1 MAATAANDTDVNSS
15 FQCVAQTQ
23 THGPHLQT
31 RRTKVPVGVF
41 SVPLDAARPIFYSL
55 VEPTQKRAIA

>member
-15 FQCVAQTQ
+15 FQCVPQTQ

-31 RRTKVPVGVF
+31 RRTKVPVGVSAF
-41 SVPLDAARPIFYSL
+41 RSTRPALYSTPSL
-55 VEPTQKRAIA
+55 SRPKNGQSP